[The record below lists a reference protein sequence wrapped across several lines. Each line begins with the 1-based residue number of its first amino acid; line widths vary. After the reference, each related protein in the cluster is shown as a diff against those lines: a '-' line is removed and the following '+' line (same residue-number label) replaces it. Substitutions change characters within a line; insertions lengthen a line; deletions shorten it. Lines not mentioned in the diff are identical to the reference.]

1 MNTKL
6 FILPILSLIFCA
18 CENEFVAT
26 RNKNIADKDLRKV
39 KVETVIAKSA
49 NAGLAHRYAGSIAE
63 TAATVVSFSS
73 PGTVKSVN
81 VAEGKKVNKGALVAT
96 LDETSAKNALEIA
109 SALKSQAEDARAR
122 MEKLY
127 QNKTISEIQW
137 MDVESKYKQA
147 VASEKLAQKALED
160 CKLFAPATGII
171 SGKSLEVGQNVLP
184 GVPVFKIVDIA
195 KVKARAFVPEKEIGS
210 IRIDDKVQIQV
221 GALGDK
227 TFGGKISNKGISANP
242 LSRNYE
248 IEAEIPNT
256 DGELLPGMLA
266 EISLER
272 SDSLSGVVLP
282 TAAVMLDEKNRKFVW
297 VVSGGRA
304 DRRDIDVQLSVDAA
318 GNDVLVQGI
327 EPGDTVIVGG
337 MQKVG
342 RGTRVEIRAK

>member
-6 FILPILSLIFCA
+6 FTLFVLILFLAA
-18 CENEFVAT
+18 CENVPGEKVPSSKSAM
-26 RNKNIADKDLRKV
+26 RKDLPSVKV
-39 KVETVIAKSA
+39 KTVVAQNA
-49 NAGLAHRYAGSIAE
+49 NAGLSHRYAGSIAE
-63 TAATVVSFSS
+63 TAATVVSFFA

-81 VAEGKKVNKGALVAT
+81 VAEGKRVSKGALVAT
-96 LDETSAKNALEIA
+96 LDESSAKNALEIA

-147 VASEKLAQKALED
+147 VASEKLAQKALDD
-160 CKLFAPATGII
+160 CKLYAPATGIVAN
-171 SGKSLEVGQNVLP
+171 KTLEVGQNVLP

-210 IRIDDKVQIQV
+210 IRVGDKVEIQV
-221 GALGDK
+221 GALGNK
-227 TFGGKISNKGISANP
+227 TFSGEISNKGIAANP

-248 IEAEIPNT
+248 IEAEIPNEN
-256 DGELLPGMLA
+256 GELLPGMLA
-266 EISLER
+266 EISLEK

-282 TAAVMLDEKNRKFVW
+282 TSAVLLDEKNQKFVW
-297 VVSGGRA
+297 VVSKGLA
-304 DRRDIDVQLSVDAA
+304 ERRNVEVRLNMDAA

-327 EPGDTVIVGG
+327 ESGDTVIVGG

-342 RGTRVEIRAK
+342 RGTRVELR